1 MTTSRVHIF
10 FLKDFPYSSRTL
22 VSAEAWSTELQKQII
37 KK

>member
-1 MTTSRVHIF
+1 MTTSRTYI
-10 FLKDFPYSSRTL
+10 FLKSFPYSSRTL